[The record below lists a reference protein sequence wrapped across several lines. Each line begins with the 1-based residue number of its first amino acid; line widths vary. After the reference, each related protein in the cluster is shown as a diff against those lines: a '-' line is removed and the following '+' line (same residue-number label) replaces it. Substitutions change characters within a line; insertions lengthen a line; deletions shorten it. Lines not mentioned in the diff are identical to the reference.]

1 MLQDKWIPNYG
12 PKLENP
18 QLNLCK
24 SVSKNLDLDS
34 GSDPW
39 QRAGGERGGGSN
51 LLPAGVG
58 KRIPGH
64 HRHKN
69 LLREGQHISEFYN
82 KYKSIFEGLRI
93 R

>member
-1 MLQDKWIPNYG
+1 M
-12 PKLENP
+12 
-18 QLNLCK
+18 
-24 SVSKNLDLDS
+24 SKNLDLDS